1 MGVKGITHAKKAVE
15 PFTTLWKCC
24 TYNVKTT
31 VVQFSYTGLPSWHLP
46 DCIPLHLGQCSG
58 DLSTQWQKKKKK
70 RTDHVSNTVS
80 NKSNA
85 ILMEILLAQCQE
97 LRIFHNKINL
107 QVRKEFCRL
116 FLDPNFFLLVYWL
129 KWLSEYSISF
139 IPFVS
144 PSETSVKN
152 HATILKISYSFS
164 VLTISYR
171 VILARNKTIHSFA
184 NEIAH
189 VSKMSWV
196 IQATSW

>member
-1 MGVKGITHAKKAVE
+1 MTKK
-15 PFTTLWKCC
+15 T
-24 TYNVKTT
+24 
-31 VVQFSYTGLPSWHLP
+31 
-46 DCIPLHLGQCSG
+46 
-58 DLSTQWQKKKKK
+58 KK

-85 ILMEILLAQCQE
+85 ILIEILLVQCQE
-97 LRIFHNKINL
+97 LRIFHNKINF

-116 FLDPNFFLLVYWL
+116 FLDPNFSCSFTDSSDYQNTAF
-129 KWLSEYSISF
+129 SF

-189 VSKMSWV
+189 ISKMSWV
-196 IQATSW
+196 IQATS

>member
-24 TYNVKTT
+24 TYKRQNHRSPVFLHRPT
-31 VVQFSYTGLPSWHLP
+31 FLAPSWLY
-46 DCIPLHLGQCSG
+46 
-58 DLSTQWQKKKKK
+58 STSFRAMFGGSFYTMTKKKKK

-85 ILMEILLAQCQE
+85 ILIEILLAQCQE

-129 KWLSEYSISF
+129 KWLSEYSIFFHSICF
-139 IPFVS
+139 SLRNLSKEPR
-144 PSETSVKN
+144 N
-152 HATILKISYSFS
+152 HFE
-164 VLTISYR
+164 
-171 VILARNKTIHSFA
+171 N
-184 NEIAH
+184 
-189 VSKMSWV
+189 
-196 IQATSW
+196 

>member
-1 MGVKGITHAKKAVE
+1 MSPLP
-15 PFTTLWKCC
+15 PFENAALI
-24 TYNVKTT
+24 NVKTT
-31 VVQFSYTGLPSWHLP
+31 VVQFSYTDLPSWHLP

-85 ILMEILLAQCQE
+85 ILIEILLAQCQE

-129 KWLSEYSISF
+129 KWLSEYSIFFHSICF
-139 IPFVS
+139 SLRNLSKEPR
-144 PSETSVKN
+144 N
-152 HATILKISYSFS
+152 HFE
-164 VLTISYR
+164 
-171 VILARNKTIHSFA
+171 N
-184 NEIAH
+184 
-189 VSKMSWV
+189 
-196 IQATSW
+196 